1 MATGDGYFTEQRK
14 QMVERQIRRRG
25 IRDQAI
31 VDALREVP
39 RERFVAEEYIASAYD
54 DTALP
59 IPAGQT
65 ISQPYVVALMIQA
78 LQLSADDQVLEVG
91 SGSGYAAAIVSRVAS
106 EVYAVERHEE
116 LVTYARKRLA
126 ALGYDNVH
134 VRHADGTM
142 GWPEHAP
149 YDGILVSAS
158 GPHVPQPL
166 REQLAVG
173 GRLVM
178 PLGQARGMQTLV
190 RLTRTD
196 EDKFQKKDLGGVRF
210 VPLIGEQGW

>member
-1 MATGDGYFTEQRK
+1 
-14 QMVERQIRRRG
+14 MVEQQIRRRG
-25 IRDQAI
+25 IHNP
-31 VDALREVP
+31 ALLSAMLEVP
-39 RERFVAEEYIASAYD
+39 RERFVSDEYIASAYD

-78 LQLSADDQVLEVG
+78 LQLSSDDRILEVG
-91 SGSGYAAAIVSRVAS
+91 SGSGYAAAVLSHIAA
-106 EVYAVERHEE
+106 EVYAVERHKE
-116 LVTYARKRLA
+116 LVAYAQKRLS
-126 ALGYDNVH
+126 ALEYDNVH

-158 GPHVPQPL
+158 GPRVPQPL

-178 PLGQARGMQTLV
+178 PIGQARGMQTLV
-190 RLTRTD
+190 RLTRTG
-196 EDKFQKKDLGGVRF
+196 EEQFEEKDLGGVRF